1 MRCEYSHCAFVKED
15 DTAADG
21 YSYSAYCLNCGSRD
35 PQADYWLYEAERRQD
50 ALDSLEVDWTWREDG
65 DYTRTDHDGNE
76 FYIRLL
82 PLSVASDQRYTL
94 YRRIR
99 VGRWELVGS
108 FASIV
113 DAVLRSQAVARDLR
127 LAAAGVPD
135 EPPF

>member
-1 MRCEYSHCAFVKED
+1 MRCEYSPCAFVKED

-21 YSYSAYCLNCGSRD
+21 YSYSAYCLNCGGRD
-35 PQADYWLYEAERRQD
+35 PQADSRMYEQERRQD

-65 DYTRTDHDGNE
+65 DYSRTDRDGND
-76 FYIRLL
+76 FHICVI
-82 PLSVASDQRYTL
+82 PPSVAGDKPYML

-99 VGRWELVGS
+99 ASRWELVGS
-108 FASIV
+108 FAGIV